1 MTVFFKEPNMA
12 TRADIIPALAKLFD
26 TLPNSVDVIDRELAA
41 AGLRARL
48 PRGRGAGAVSAL
60 DLTHLALALTG
71 RRAVRGAAQEVEEIS
86 SLSLTGGRCLREQMV
101 REFPEPVF
109 MDEGADLTP
118 KGILEGHWSQRYP
131 RDLLPM
137 GTTFGQSVAEIVQ
150 RLHDLESRPVKEGVF
165 MLKATVSWEP
175 TTARI
180 QFRHA
185 DYMFIVDF
193 GGPGQL
199 REDRPQF
206 TFCYRQAFLGKLG
219 DIFRA

>member
-1 MTVFFKEPNMA
+1 MA
-12 TRADIIPALAKLFD
+12 IRADIIPALAKLFD

-86 SLSLTGGRCLREQMV
+86 SLPLTGGRCLREQMV

-137 GTTFGQSVAEIVQ
+137 APTFGESIAEIIQ
-150 RLHDLESRPVKEGVF
+150 RLHDLENRPVEESVF
-165 MLKATVSWEP
+165 LLDVSVSWEP
-175 TTARI
+175 ITARI
-180 QFRHA
+180 KFRH
-185 DYMFIVDF
+185 DVYMFIVDF
-193 GGPGQL
+193 GGPRMF

-206 TFCYRQAFLGKLG
+206 TFRYTQTFLGKLT
-219 DIFRA
+219 DIFMA

>member
-1 MTVFFKEPNMA
+1 MA

-60 DLTHLALALTG
+60 DLTHLAFALTG

-86 SLSLTGGRCLREQMV
+86 SLPLTGGRCLREQMV

-109 MDEGADLTP
+109 MDEGAALTP
-118 KGILEGHWSQRYP
+118 KGILEGTWSQRYP

-137 GTTFGQSVAEIVQ
+137 GPTFGESVAEIIA
-150 RLHDLESRPVKEGVF
+150 RLPDLESLPGLEGVF
-165 MLKATVSWEP
+165 LLEATVSWEP
-175 TTARI
+175 ITARI
-180 QFRHA
+180 QFRH
-185 DYMFIVDF
+185 DVYMFIVDF
-193 GGPGQL
+193 GKPTQL
-199 REDRPQF
+199 WEDKPQF
-206 TFCYRQAFLGKLG
+206 NFRYTQTFLRKLTG
-219 DIFRA
+219 IFTA